1 MDERART
8 RLSKF
13 LSKHLRHAPEA
24 IGLSLLPGGWVEV
37 DALLAA
43 CAARGLAVT
52 RAELE
57 EVVQS
62 SDKQRF
68 AFDETATRIRANQG
82 HSVDVDLA
90 LAPQVP
96 PDVLYHGTAT
106 RFLPAILAEGL
117 RRMER
122 HHVHLSAEHAT
133 AVTVGTRHGRPVVL
147 AVAAGAMHA
156 AGATF
161 FRAANGVWL
170 VDHVPPAQLHV
181 LPDAAPPGPSG
192 PSSQSVPSLPD
203 VAPLP
208 DQDRPNLPEKR
219 PNPPESA

>member
-24 IGLSLLPGGWVEV
+24 IGLSLLPGGWVAV
-37 DALLAA
+37 DTLLAA
-43 CAARGLAVT
+43 CAARGLPVT
-52 RAELE
+52 RADLD
-57 EVVQS
+57 EVVRT

-68 AFDETATRIRANQG
+68 AFDATATRIRANQG

-133 AVTVGTRHGRPVVL
+133 AVTVGKRHGRPVVL
-147 AVAAGAMHA
+147 EVAAGALHA

-161 FRAANGVWL
+161 FRAENGVWL
-170 VDHVPPAQLHV
+170 VAHVPPSHLRVMPDASSASPSGPR
-181 LPDAAPPGPSG
+181 LPDAAPL
-192 PSSQSVPSLPD
+192 V
-203 VAPLP
+203 
-208 DQDRPNLPEKR
+208 DQNRPNS
-219 PNPPESA
+219 PESAGKRPKTPESA